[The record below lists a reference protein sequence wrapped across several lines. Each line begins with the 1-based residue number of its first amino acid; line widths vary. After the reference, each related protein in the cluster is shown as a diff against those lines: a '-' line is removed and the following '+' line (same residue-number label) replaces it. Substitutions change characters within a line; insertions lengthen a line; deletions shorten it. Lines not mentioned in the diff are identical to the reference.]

1 MPSPAIDGNGKGH
14 HDPPLC
20 LKKLLCFGEN
30 GWKGLRGL
38 VGRKDRGRAAV
49 RVKPQC
55 TDPLIEETFEDAE
68 ERSLDL
74 PSSDLRLGI
83 AVLDWWEV
91 PRWHEVWDEWSLWG
105 DPHPETM
112 RIARNLQR
120 GKRMDT

>member
-1 MPSPAIDGNGKGH
+1 M
-14 HDPPLC
+14 
-20 LKKLLCFGEN
+20 
-30 GWKGLRGL
+30 
-38 VGRKDRGRAAV
+38 GRKDRGRAAV
-49 RVKPQC
+49 GVKPQC
-55 TDPLIEETFEDAE
+55 TDPLIEETFEDDE
-68 ERSLDL
+68 EQSLDL